1 MDGNGGTSVGDP
13 GSQYARTFPTRASL
27 IQYVKDIG
35 RREGFAVI
43 IRKSSVKDAWVRL
56 GCDLGGDKRR
66 TRAPRHGGNDASD
79 ETGCPFEVRG
89 KKPAGTDE
97 WVLEVRNLLHNH
109 ELSTGE
115 LSAHAVLRRLNA
127 EEMETVRELT
137 QEGVKPQHI
146 LERIHRDFPGNLS
159 TIKTIYDARKMIRRE
174 AAGKVRASAQGHP
187 PEAQE
192 TQPFPV
198 SPAQAPWESSAG
210 NEAWQVQ
217 QLQTLAQTLQ
227 QNWHLVPVEER
238 EQVIQTMRSAT
249 AAIPRN
255 NDARLSGATLPLTFV
270 PLLPTP
276 GVLDERASSGDNAT
290 PGAHDEH
297 LILDPRITAPGL
309 PERFPNR

>member
-1 MDGNGGTSVGDP
+1 MDGNEGTSVGDP

-56 GCDLGGDKRR
+56 GCDLGCDKRR
-66 TRAPRHGGNDASD
+66 TRILRHGENDASD
-79 ETGCPFEVRG
+79 ETGCPYEVRG

-115 LSAHAVLRRLNA
+115 LSTHAVLRRLNP

-137 QEGVKPQHI
+137 HEGVKPQHI
-146 LERIHRDFPGNLS
+146 LERIHRDFPRNLS

-174 AAGKVRASAQGHP
+174 AAGKVRTSTRVHP
-187 PEAQE
+187 QEA
-192 TQPFPV
+192 PPLSV
-198 SPAQAPWESSAG
+198 SPAQEPWETSAG
-210 NEAWQVQ
+210 REVWQVQ
-217 QLQTLAQTLQ
+217 QLQALTQTLQ
-227 QNWHLVPVEER
+227 QNWHLVPAEER
-238 EQVIQTMRSAT
+238 ARVIEVMRNAT
-249 AAIPRN
+249 AAIPRD
-255 NDARLSGATLPLTFV
+255 NDARLSGAALPLSFV

-276 GVLDERASSGDNAT
+276 GTLDERAPGGDSAT

-297 LILDPRITAPGL
+297 LVLDPRITVPGL